1 MSNKTV
7 VVFTFESID
16 RILHDGGTSEWRLDR
31 NRARQ
36 CAFAVCVRHSN
47 AKPRT
52 EGPEAHRSAFL
63 IGKVSNVV
71 ASPGAMR
78 RRCLIQ
84 FSEYALVNIH
94 ETWRKGDRNPVR
106 YGTLEE
112 LGIDPSK
119 LEWKPMPAPVG
130 YGPRIGD
137 GAGTDNKLPF
147 GNIPRLLMAWMRN
160 LINNDSGGSRGDRT
174 RPTRSS

>member
-1 MSNKTV
+1 MSNETV
-7 VVFTFESID
+7 VVLTFESID
-16 RILHDGGTSEWRLDR
+16 RILNDGGTSEWRLDR
-31 NRARQ
+31 NRARR
-36 CAFAVCVRHSN
+36 CAFVVCTRNSN
-47 AKPRT
+47 AKPRA

-63 IGKVSNVV
+63 IGKVSGVV
-71 ASPGAMR
+71 ASPGPMR

-94 ETWRKGDRNPVR
+94 ETWRRVDRNPVR

-137 GAGTDNKLPF
+137 GAGADNKLPV
-147 GNIPRLLMAWMRN
+147 GNISRLLMSWLRKV
-160 LINNDSGGSRGDRT
+160 L
-174 RPTRSS
+174 SS